1 MIRGSKIDTI
11 LTWLFM
17 ALAVA
22 AVVCYFAFPENR
34 LPFLYCGG
42 AAICF
47 RLVQYLMRFIS

>member
-17 ALAVA
+17 VLAVA
-22 AVVCYFAFPENR
+22 AVPENR

-47 RLVQYLMRFIS
+47 RLVQYLMRFLS

>member
-17 ALAVA
+17 VLAVA
-22 AVVCYFAFPENR
+22 AVVCYFPENR

-47 RLVQYLMRFIS
+47 RLVQYLMRFLS